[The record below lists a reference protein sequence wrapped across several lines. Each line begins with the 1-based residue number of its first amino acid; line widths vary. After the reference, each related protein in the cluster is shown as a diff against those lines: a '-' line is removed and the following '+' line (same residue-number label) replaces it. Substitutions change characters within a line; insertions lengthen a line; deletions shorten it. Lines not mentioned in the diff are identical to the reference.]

1 MENDQTPRNCHY
13 TAYCRMDGHI
23 LGTLHPSPIFIFV
36 EPMSL
41 HVLQGLQRKHSSSA
55 FLPSTGLTC
64 DRAHSF
70 ITSFHFMAAFLSVCH
85 CVPLCALRSSLFLH
99 QTKQLSKCA
108 SALSSTH
115 SPAFSSKEKEGRKA
129 SQCQGHACSSEE
141 LGCSQ
146 GQAHRFLA

>member
-1 MENDQTPRNCHY
+1 MTRHQE
-13 TAYCRMDGHI
+13 I
-23 LGTLHPSPIFIFV
+23 VITLHIAEWMDTSWVHYIPLPSSFLWNQCHCMCCRGFK
-36 EPMSL
+36 EN
-41 HVLQGLQRKHSSSA
+41 SSSA
-55 FLPSTGLTC
+55 FLCSTGLTS

-70 ITSFHFMAAFLSVCH
+70 ITSFHFMAAFLGVCH
-85 CVPLCALRSSLFLH
+85 CVPLRALRSSLFLH